1 MVVVVVVIVV
11 DLYCVVH
18 PFRLQSAMLDL
29 KVRIVLCFL
38 LDVLMVFNKVEQQF
52 LVELRFSLRLR
63 AVVHEV
69 RGASRPGMV
78 HRNPKLLF

>member
-1 MVVVVVVIVV
+1 MVVVVVVIIV

-52 LVELRFSLRLR
+52 LVELRFSLRLG

-69 RGASRPGMV
+69 RGASRTRMMQ
-78 HRNPKLLF
+78 RNPKLLF